1 MAECSPVGKLS
12 LRVHNDGYLH
22 VKNQKDKEYKKQWTV
37 LNGNVLYFYADK
49 REKTPGHVG
58 RRNGEYQLHK
68 SGEKIFLKSPLTI
81 TTKYLKKIG
90 SSTAKITLKTG
101 TTEVKLRFKVPEDS
115 HLPSED
121 LQRVHKAIEAEKRAR
136 LAEADSPSQL
146 PFSRPGP
153 ETPSHALP
161 PLPVPKPQLPQQSP
175 LARPTQG
182 ATSVETDGESFYSQD
197 LLYPSCYYKVDRVE
211 AEKMLQEHPELGNL
225 LVRPASNNADYSVSV
240 CHVQPLNRPHRPQ
253 HYKVTHKHDGY
264 IIELTKK
271 VEVTSLHGVVD
282 YFVKA
287 TNGMLTPYVQQTE
300 DVLYEDTLETEI
312 YTELYVGAESEPN
325 STGQQ
330 LSANKLKPVLPPKIV
345 STDRASPSPSSSS
358 ENANKLKPAL
368 PPQRLSTNFAPPS
381 PSSENANK
389 LKPALPPQRL
399 STNFAPPSP
408 SSENANKPKP
418 ALPPQRVSTI
428 IAPPSPSSENVNHR
442 KALLPPKRFS
452 TKTAPTPSPFSENAD
467 QWAPGLPPQDV
478 PTMTAF
484 SPSPT
489 PENDDNWIPVL
500 PPKGVITIK
509 EVSPSPGNGMDEL
522 KRAIGLRRL
531 QIEGIYE

>member
-12 LRVHNDGYLH
+12 LQVHNDGYLH

-68 SGEKIFLKSPLTI
+68 SGEKIYLKSPLTV
-81 TTKYLKKIG
+81 TTKYLTKIG
-90 SSTAKITLKTG
+90 GSTAKITLKTG
-101 TTEVKLRFKVPEDS
+101 TTEVKLKADSKGCMELWRAFMFAVTEFKVPEDS

-121 LQRVHKAIEAEKRAR
+121 LQRVLTAIEAEKRAR

-153 ETPSHALP
+153 EIPSHALP

-182 ATSVETDGESFYSQD
+182 ATSVETDGGNIYSED
-197 LLYPSCYYKVDRVE
+197 LLYPSCYYIVDRVE

-225 LVRPASNNADYSVSV
+225 LLRPASNNVDYSVSV
-240 CHVQPLNRPHRPQ
+240 CHFQPLNRPHRPQ

-381 PSSENANK
+381 PSSEN
-389 LKPALPPQRL
+389 
-399 STNFAPPSP
+399 
-408 SSENANKPKP
+408 
-418 ALPPQRVSTI
+418 
-428 IAPPSPSSENVNHR
+428 VNHR